1 MIIFVG
7 IGLITV
13 IFSLQGKVFPKLRKR
28 VPQGSGSS
36 DSVSDK
42 EEDEATDYVFRILF
56 PNSQSEFG
64 ERLLPPKRRINMTIV
79 AFFKIFMKMSLVVC
93 YSDCNPSS
101 PPDFLPLPSTEW
113 TVSLQNR
120 DPGCPQEILQLSWR
134 IPLIHRKQL

>member
-1 MIIFVG
+1 M
-7 IGLITV
+7 
-13 IFSLQGKVFPKLRKR
+13 FPKLRKR
-28 VPQGSGSS
+28 VPQGSGST

-64 ERLLPPKRRINMTIV
+64 EIPSREANEYEQRPRASPHCC
-79 AFFKIFMKMSLVVC
+79 IFMKMLLIVC

-113 TVSLQNR
+113 TV
-120 DPGCPQEILQLSWR
+120 
-134 IPLIHRKQL
+134 PL